1 MPDNWYRHRV
11 VKRRL
16 IKDVRFAS
24 DPRVAR
30 ALTDLRRQAKADIAV
45 YLRSHHPGQQI
56 KTEFVSQRAEGL
68 EVFVAVTLFG
78 PPDMQKEILTELAE
92 RGEI

>member
-1 MPDNWYRHRV
+1 MPDPWYRHRV

-16 IKDVRFAS
+16 VKGVRFA
-24 DPRVAR
+24 DDWRVATT
-30 ALTDLRRQAKADIAV
+30 LKDLYRQAQADINS

-68 EVFVAVTLFG
+68 EVFVALTLFG